1 MKKVLSLA
9 IAAALVAPVA
19 AVADAT
25 IYGKVRQSLDIV
37 SDERISGAD
46 EVDNI
51 QINNRTSRLGVKGS
65 EDLGNGLTAVYK
77 IEYGV
82 NISTNPGGDEFSG
95 DGSLG
100 ARNAFVG
107 LAGDFGT
114 IVLGRHDTPLKIST
128 GSLDYFGDTVV
139 DNNTSYTESLVDRR
153 ADGTLAYISPN
164 LNGVTLAAAVIPGE
178 NSEADGL
185 ADAYS
190 LAAMYSNAGIFAS
203 LAYEGADGNID
214 ALPVNAAG
222 QDRGDL
228 DQFRAGFGYDGGMF
242 KVGVVF
248 ENVTIENEAGGDDL
262 RDSDSV
268 MVNGAIKAGPGMVAL
283 KIFDYADDSDDTND
297 HDGFGIG
304 YHYGLSKRTQ
314 VMANYVDS
322 SFDNLAGDVSILSLQ
337 VNHNF

>member
-19 AVADAT
+19 AMADAT
-25 IYGKVRQSLDIV
+25 IYGKVRQSLDVV
-37 SDERISGAD
+37 SDERSSAS

-82 NISTNPGGDEFSG
+82 NISTNPGGNEFSG

-107 LAGDFGT
+107 LAGGFGT
-114 IVLGRHDTPLKIST
+114 VVLGRHDTPLKIST
-128 GSLDYFGDTVV
+128 GSLDYFGDTAV
-139 DNNTSYTESLVDRR
+139 DNNLNYTESLVDRR

-164 LNGVTLAAAVIPGE
+164 LGGVTLAAALVPGE
-178 NSEADGL
+178 NNEADGL

-214 ALPVNAAG
+214 AIGVDGA
-222 QDRGDL
+222 DL

-242 KVGVVF
+242 KVGVIF
-248 ENVTIENEAGGDDL
+248 ENVTVENPAGGDL
-262 RDSDSV
+262 QDSDSI

-283 KIFDYADDSDDTND
+283 KIFDYADDAGDAND
-297 HDGFGIG
+297 HDGFGVG

-314 VMANYVDS
+314 VMANYVGS
-322 SFDNLAGDVSILSLQ
+322 SFDNRDGDVSIFSLQ

>member
-19 AVADAT
+19 AMADAT
-25 IYGKVRQSLDIV
+25 IYGKVRQSLDVV
-37 SDERISGAD
+37 SDERSSAS

-82 NISTNPGGDEFSG
+82 NISTNPGGNEFSG

-107 LAGDFGT
+107 LAGGFGT
-114 IVLGRHDTPLKIST
+114 VVLGRHDTPLKIST
-128 GSLDYFGDTVV
+128 GSLDYFGDTAV
-139 DNNTSYTESLVDRR
+139 DNNLNYTESLVDRR
-153 ADGTLAYISPN
+153 ADGTLAYISPS
-164 LNGVTLAAAVIPGE
+164 LGGVTLAAALVPGE
-178 NSEADGL
+178 NNEADGL

-214 ALPVNAAG
+214 AIGVDGA
-222 QDRGDL
+222 DL

-242 KVGVVF
+242 KVGVIF
-248 ENVTIENEAGGDDL
+248 ENVTVENPAGGDL
-262 RDSDSV
+262 QDSDSV
-268 MVNGAIKAGPGMVAL
+268 MVNGAIKAGPGMVAV
-283 KIFDYADDSDDTND
+283 KIFDYADDASDAND
-297 HDGFGIG
+297 HDGFGVG

-314 VMANYVDS
+314 VMANYVGS
-322 SFDNLAGDVSILSLQ
+322 SFDNRDGDVSIFSLQ